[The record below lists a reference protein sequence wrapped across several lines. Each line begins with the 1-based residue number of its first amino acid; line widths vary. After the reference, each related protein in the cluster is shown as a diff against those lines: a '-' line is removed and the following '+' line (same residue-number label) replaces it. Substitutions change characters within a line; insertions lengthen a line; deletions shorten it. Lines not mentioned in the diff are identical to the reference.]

1 LNWGWENFEM
11 AGTAYGAAS
20 DGTPSNRANKYIDSL
35 AGGSRWYN
43 SSGSSGT
50 VTISYA
56 LLDGADPYGLFSGNG
71 YSWSVAFEAALTGAM
86 SAWEAVAAVDFVST
100 TYDAADIWYWSNDS
114 DQIGDSS
121 YLGSHDFPYY
131 GSEPL
136 YGMFNNQYTYANTTA
151 VGGLMYN
158 TFVHELGHG
167 LGLAH
172 PHDGGYGKSATNFP
186 GVSSAFGDYG
196 TYNLN
201 QGIYTVM
208 SYNDGWSDAPTPS
221 SYIYGSSVGPMAL
234 DIAAIQMI
242 YGANTSYATGAST
255 YTLPTENTAGTGWS
269 CIWDAGGTDVISNAG
284 SSTACTINLNAATL
298 TGTYGGGYVSRNS
311 SIIGGFTI
319 ANGVVIENATGGS
332 GADTITGNSASNTL
346 SGGGGADTLT
356 GGLSGDI
363 LIGGTGADIFNF
375 DSTSEVSSG
384 SYADVITDFTHGT
397 DYIDLSGIDANT
409 KKKGDQ
415 AFLYSSNSTYKA
427 YSVWLKDEVLYGDV
441 NGKKGAEFHIALTD
455 VTVLDKWDFVL

>member
-1 LNWGWENFEM
+1 M
-11 AGTAYGAAS
+11 
-20 DGTPSNRANKYIDSL
+20 
-35 AGGSRWYN
+35 
-43 SSGSSGT
+43 
-50 VTISYA
+50 
-56 LLDGADPYGLFSGNG
+56 
-71 YSWSVAFEAALTGAM
+71 
-86 SAWEAVAAVDFVST
+86 
-100 TYDAADIWYWSNDS
+100 
-114 DQIGDSS
+114 
-121 YLGSHDFPYY
+121 
-131 GSEPL
+131 
-136 YGMFNNQYTYANTTA
+136 
-151 VGGLMYN
+151 
-158 TFVHELGHG
+158 
-167 LGLAH
+167 
-172 PHDGGYGKSATNFP
+172 
-186 GVSSAFGDYG
+186 
-196 TYNLN
+196 
-201 QGIYTVM
+201 
-208 SYNDGWSDAPTPS
+208 
-221 SYIYGSSVGPMAL
+221 
-234 DIAAIQMI
+234 
-242 YGANTSYATGAST
+242 
-255 YTLPTENTAGTGWS
+255 
-269 CIWDAGGTDVISNAG
+269 
-284 SSTACTINLNAATL
+284 NAATL

-363 LIGGTGADIFNF
+363 LMGGTGADIFNF